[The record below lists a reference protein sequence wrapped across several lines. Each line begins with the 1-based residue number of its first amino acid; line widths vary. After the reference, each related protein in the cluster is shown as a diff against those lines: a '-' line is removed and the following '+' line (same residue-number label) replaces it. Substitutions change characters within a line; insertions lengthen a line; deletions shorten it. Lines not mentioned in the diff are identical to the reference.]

1 MSTEKE
7 EKAPI
12 VQSVESPPLLEDI
25 KEEGGGREGEHEL
38 VSEDSPGGSPS
49 VVTSPGIVLEGENHL
64 LKMLEEQN
72 RLV

>member
-1 MSTEKE
+1 MSSENE

-12 VQSVESPPLLEDI
+12 VQSTETHVLGDI
-25 KEEGGGREGEHEL
+25 KEEREREGGREL
-38 VSEDSPGGSPS
+38 MCEDSPGGSSS
-49 VVTSPGIVLEGENHL
+49 VVTPPGNVLEGETHL